1 MTYQISNYTKER
13 AKELNI
19 IVRPS
24 TNINKKIDVFD
35 KNFVKIASIGSIKY
49 KDYPQYLQENK
60 ELADERRRLYHIR
73 HSKNTGI
80 NGYLAKYLL
89 W

>member
-1 MTYQISNYTKER
+1 MTYQISDYTKER
-13 AKELNI
+13 AKELNL

-35 KNFVKIASIGSIKY
+35 KKFVKIASIGSIKY

-73 HSKNTGI
+73 HLKDTGI